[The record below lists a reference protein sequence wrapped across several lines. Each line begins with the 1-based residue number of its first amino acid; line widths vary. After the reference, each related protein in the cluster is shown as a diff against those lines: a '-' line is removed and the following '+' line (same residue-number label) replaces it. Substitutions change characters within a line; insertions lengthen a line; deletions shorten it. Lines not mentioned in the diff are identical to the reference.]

1 MTDFKTYIYQ
11 TASNKK
17 FVYRCPHCN
26 KGIMQVAEIKTVKD
40 ETNILSWNYTCPV
53 CQKTIVSIEK
63 DGCSCFKSV
72 FPPMTQISDKE
83 FNFYYTIATNSY
95 ISANYNSL
103 LYLFY

>member
-26 KGIMQVAEIKTVKD
+26 KGIMQVVETKIAKN
-40 ETNILSWNYTCPV
+40 ETNFLSWNYTCPV
-53 CQKTIVSIEK
+53 CKKQMVSIEK
-63 DGCSCFKSV
+63 DGCSSFKSV

-83 FNFYYTIATNSY
+83 FADIKKDVGEKS
-95 ISANYNSL
+95 I
-103 LYLFY
+103 YLFSET

>member
-26 KGIMQVAEIKTVKD
+26 KGIMQVVETKIAKNKT
-40 ETNILSWNYTCPV
+40 NFLSWNYTCPV
-53 CQKTIVSIEK
+53 CKKQMVSIEK

-83 FNFYYTIATNSY
+83 FADIKKNVGEKDI
-95 ISANYNSL
+95 
-103 LYLFY
+103 YLFSEI

>member
-1 MTDFKTYIYQ
+1 MTDFKTCIYQ

-26 KGIMQVAEIKTVKD
+26 KGIMQVAEIKTAKD

-53 CQKTIVSIEK
+53 CEKTIVSIEK
-63 DGCSCFKSV
+63 DGCSSFKSV

-83 FNFYYTIATNSY
+83 FTDIKKDVGEKG
-95 ISANYNSL
+95 I
-103 LYLFY
+103 YLFSET

>member
-26 KGIMQVAEIKTVKD
+26 KGIMQVAEMKIAKN
-40 ETNILSWNYTCPV
+40 ETNLLSWNYTCLV
-53 CQKTIVSIEK
+53 CKKQIVSIEK
-63 DGCSCFKSV
+63 DGCSSFKCV

-83 FNFYYTIATNSY
+83 FTDIKKDVGEKD
-95 ISANYNSL
+95 I
-103 LYLFY
+103 YLFSET

>member
-26 KGIMQVAEIKTVKD
+26 KGIMQVVETKIAKN
-40 ETNILSWNYTCPV
+40 ETNFLSWNYTCPV
-53 CQKTIVSIEK
+53 CKEQMVTIEK
-63 DGCSCFKSV
+63 DECSSFKSV

-83 FNFYYTIATNSY
+83 FTDIKKDVGEKG
-95 ISANYNSL
+95 I
-103 LYLFY
+103 YLFSEI

>member
-1 MTDFKTYIYQ
+1 MTINFKTYIYQ

-26 KGIMQVAEIKTVKD
+26 KGIMQVVETKIAKN
-40 ETNILSWNYTCPV
+40 ETNFLSWNYTCPV
-53 CQKTIVSIEK
+53 CKKQMVSIEK

-83 FNFYYTIATNSY
+83 FTDIKKDVGEKG
-95 ISANYNSL
+95 I
-103 LYLFY
+103 YLFSET

>member
-1 MTDFKTYIYQ
+1 MTINFKTYIYQ

-53 CQKTIVSIEK
+53 CEKTIVSIEK

-83 FNFYYTIATNSY
+83 FTDIKKDVGEKG
-95 ISANYNSL
+95 I
-103 LYLFY
+103 YLFSET

>member
-26 KGIMQVAEIKTVKD
+26 KGIMQVVETKIAKN
-40 ETNILSWNYTCPV
+40 ETNFLSWNYTCLV
-53 CQKTIVSIEK
+53 CKKQMVTIEK
-63 DGCSCFKSV
+63 DGCSSFKSV

-83 FNFYYTIATNSY
+83 FADIKKDVGEKD
-95 ISANYNSL
+95 I
-103 LYLFY
+103 YLFSET